1 MESQS
6 MPDGA
11 SELITRVAYAQFLLR
26 NAGIESMV
34 IGGLAILA
42 FGRPRFT
49 QDAGLKVLL
58 SRDEAPRLIAA
69 LPKEY
74 KYLAASPEE
83 TLRQLGFVFVQDP
96 SGVRIDLLL
105 AETGFD
111 AQAMTSAREV
121 EVLPGIIMTT
131 CSPEDLIIYKM
142 ISTRA
147 RDHDDVPGIIRR
159 QRNTLDHKYI
169 IDWLRQFEQA
179 LDDSTLVQFYQQMRQ
194 AGS

>member
-1 MESQS
+1 
-6 MPDGA
+6 
-11 SELITRVAYAQFLLR
+11 
-26 NAGIESMV
+26 MV

-69 LPKEY
+69 LPEEY